1 MKNMKIM
8 LCLFIVASILFI
20 PEAVYAATSKLS
32 ASSTTVYVGDTVTV
46 TATITGKKMYFVKG
60 TIASA
65 NSNVLSGSGSL
76 YRKADLS
83 TEQNGFSSVSS
94 SVTFTAKSAGRATVS
109 FTPNSG
115 NIDVGGNDLSIQ
127 SSSVNITV
135 LAKPTN
141 QKPQKPTTV
150 GSSSGGN
157 NTPSYNI
164 PDYETPVTNEQEEPK
179 SSNAELEE
187 LSISKGELSPE
198 FSSGKTNYTVMLE
211 KDVTSLNVTAKA
223 KDSKATVRGDGETAL
238 KPGNNEIT
246 ITVTA
251 EDGTVKKY
259 VIKAMVD
266 ESPDVFVNYNGK
278 NLGVVKNSDD
288 AQIPA
293 TFEKTM
299 VSLEGKNVEAW
310 HSNLANLTI
319 LYMIDDKNEK
329 NFYLYDDT
337 SKMVTSVYKP
347 IALLGRQV
355 AIIDVPK
362 ELQTRIGMRFQEVEV
377 DSLKFNG
384 WIYEEPDFEN
394 YVLLYLMDDKGKMH
408 YYLYEKSENSLQLY
422 SNQAAVTQAT
432 YDKLNEDMKLRMIV
446 LLALAGTNVL
456 TLLLLLIVSLRIR
469 KKNRVRIEPAVKNKP
484 SLNKKHEG
492 YEEEIEPFDSWKYE
506 TMPEETHTIHM
517 KPYDDEQHLFEEID
531 DSRNR

>member
-1 MKNMKIM
+1 MKKRLNQLSIVSIG
-8 LCLFIVASILFI
+8 LFLLTTLTIKAASVA
-20 PEAVYAATSKLS
+20 PGATFTATATCGNIEGSVKVTTSNATLISGDNWCDRGKTLS
-32 ASSTTVYVGDTVTV
+32 AKAKAGSSG
-46 TATITGKKMYFVKG
+46 TATITFVTVDATDVAAMKD
-60 TIASA
+60 ASG
-65 NSNVLSGSGSL
+65 VTLG
-76 YRKADLS
+76 RK
-83 TEQNGFSSVSS
+83 SVSVVKPS
-94 SVTFTAKSAGRATVS
+94 KPSDNT
-109 FTPNSG
+109 
-115 NIDVGGNDLSIQ
+115 GGN
-127 SSSVNITV
+127 T
-135 LAKPTN
+135 
-141 QKPQKPTTV
+141 
-150 GSSSGGN
+150 SGGN

-187 LSISKGELSPE
+187 LSISKGKLSPE

-223 KDSKATVRGDGETAL
+223 KDSKATLSGDGETAL

-456 TLLLLLIVSLRIR
+456 TLLLLLIVSLRKR

-531 DSRNR
+531 DLRNR

>member
-1 MKNMKIM
+1 MKKRLNQLSIVSIG
-8 LCLFIVASILFI
+8 LFLLTTLTIKAASVA
-20 PEAVYAATSKLS
+20 PGATFTATATCGNIEGSVKVTTSNATLISGDNWCDRGKTLS
-32 ASSTTVYVGDTVTV
+32 AKAKAGSSG
-46 TATITGKKMYFVKG
+46 TATITFVTVDATDVAAMKD
-60 TIASA
+60 ASGVTLGRKSVSVVKPSTP
-65 NSNVLSGSGSL
+65 SNNTGGNTSGGSTSGS
-76 YRKADLS
+76 
-83 TEQNGFSSVSS
+83 
-94 SVTFTAKSAGRATVS
+94 
-109 FTPNSG
+109 
-115 NIDVGGNDLSIQ
+115 
-127 SSSVNITV
+127 
-135 LAKPTN
+135 
-141 QKPQKPTTV
+141 
-150 GSSSGGN
+150 N
-157 NTPSYNI
+157 NTPSYNT
-164 PDYETPVTNEQEEPK
+164 PDYESPITNQQEEEPK
-179 SSNAELEE
+179 SSNADLKE

-198 FSSGKTNYTVMLE
+198 FTSDKTNYTVMLE

-223 KDSKATVRGDGETAL
+223 KDSKATVSGDGETAL

-251 EDGTVKKY
+251 EDGAVKKY

-446 LLALAGTNVL
+446 MLALAATNVL
-456 TLLLLLIVSLRIR
+456 TLLLLLIVSLRKR
-469 KKNRVRIEPAVKNKP
+469 KKNRVRIEPAVKNEP
-484 SLNKKHEG
+484 SLNKKNEG
-492 YEEEIEPFDSWKYE
+492 IEEEIEPFDSWKYE
-506 TMPEETHTIHM
+506 PMPEETHTIHM
-517 KPYDDEQHLFEEID
+517 KPYDEEQHLFDEID
-531 DSRNR
+531 DLRHR

>member
-1 MKNMKIM
+1 MEKRLNQLSIVSIG
-8 LCLFIVASILFI
+8 LFLLTTLTIKAASVA
-20 PEAVYAATSKLS
+20 PGATFTATATCGNIEGSVKVTTSNATLISGDNWCDRGKTLTAKAKAGS
-32 ASSTTVYVGDTVTV
+32 AG
-46 TATITGKKMYFVKG
+46 TATITFVTVDATDVSNMKD
-60 TIASA
+60 ASGVTLGRKSVSIVKPTPP
-65 NSNVLSGSGSL
+65 SNNTGGSNSGS
-76 YRKADLS
+76 
-83 TEQNGFSSVSS
+83 
-94 SVTFTAKSAGRATVS
+94 
-109 FTPNSG
+109 
-115 NIDVGGNDLSIQ
+115 
-127 SSSVNITV
+127 
-135 LAKPTN
+135 
-141 QKPQKPTTV
+141 
-150 GSSSGGN
+150 GN
-157 NTPSYNI
+157 NTPNYNT
-164 PDYETPVTNEQEEPK
+164 PNYETPITNGQEEEPK
-179 SSNAELEE
+179 SSDADLKE

-198 FSSGKTNYTVMLE
+198 FTSDKTNYTVMLE

-223 KDSKATVRGDGETAL
+223 KDSKATVSGDGEASL

-329 NFYLYDDT
+329 NFYLYDET
-337 SKMVTSVYKP
+337 SKMISSVYKP
-347 IALLGRQV
+347 LALLGRQV

-362 ELQTRIGMRFQEVEV
+362 ELQTRVGMRFQEVEV
-377 DSLKFNG
+377 DSLKLYG
-384 WIYEEPDFEN
+384 WTYEEPDFEN

-422 SNQAAVTQAT
+422 SNQAAITQAT
-432 YDKLNEDMKLRMIV
+432 YDKLTEDMKLRMIV
-446 LLALAGTNVL
+446 LFALVGTNVL
-456 TLLLLLIVSLRIR
+456 TLLLLLIVSLRKR
-469 KKNRVRIEPAVKNKP
+469 KKNKVRIEPTIKNEP
-484 SLNKKHEG
+484 SLNKKNEG
-492 YEEEIEPFDSWKYE
+492 IEEEIEPFDSWKYE
-506 TMPEETHTIHM
+506 PMPEETHTIHM
-517 KPYDDEQHLFEEID
+517 KPYDDEQHLFDEID
-531 DSRNR
+531 DLRNR